1 MSAQVYNRFPPAQA
15 QAPSSR
21 RHPLANAQV
30 NQATGQPAPSKPQE
44 AVKAPPSPPLPR
56 QNTKTAPPSPP
67 KVITDKSRSL
77 NYHRVGFLG
86 EGGFARV
93 YEVKDVRGT
102 RLACKVVT
110 KNSLKTK
117 KAKTK
122 LYAEIKIHR
131 ALEHPNVVRFQDCFE
146 DDQNVYMTL
155 ELCPSGSLM
164 DMLRRRRRFTEPE
177 ARYFM
182 VQLIGAC
189 HYMHTHQVIHRD
201 LKLGNLFLDINMN
214 IKVGDFGL
222 AALIESPG
230 ERKKTICGTP
240 NYIAPEVL
248 FDTVNGHSFEVD
260 TWSVG
265 VILYTLIIGRPPFQT
280 KDVKTIYKRIRDNE
294 YEFPTDREVSPDAR
308 ELVQHI
314 LTPDPQQRP
323 TLHEIVDHAF
333 FTDGIV
339 PGLIPMSAHDS
350 VPDFR
355 YISRAQSE
363 INLARLRRYALLDED
378 QVTAISVPSA
388 PQNTTVISGANSSL
402 GTSKLKNSMTS
413 SIAQQEKEFQKAV
426 QPGSPISALLSSARQ
441 PLLMSTNG
449 TRESP
454 LLRKLQ
460 AAAPPAKSPTRTRGG
475 RGLQNIEE
483 EEDTAALRGTRMKAE
498 NESRKKELESQ
509 KARIVA
515 QMVPGNAVPSTY
527 AREELENVP
536 PVPLK
541 DTKGKQRAKEVVRDE
556 PALVQAPVLK
566 LNGFDAAAQTLTVA
580 FDAKVVGRLFRD
592 PREDVNIPD
601 ERVFIVSWVDYCNKY
616 GMGYALTDGSVGVHF
631 NDSTTL
637 VLSPDKNHFDY
648 VSSRRHGAVYV
659 RKNHTVSDYP
669 EDLKTKVY
677 LLKHFERY
685 IMDRLYG
692 DYEYTFEDTE
702 KAKGMDFVQKYLRMK
717 HVIVFKMSH
726 DVLQFNFYDHS
737 KIILSSQGLLVTHI
751 DKNYK
756 MTRWTLSEIMARAL
770 NPPVADPD
778 QAKFNQKLVDKL
790 KYCKEVL
797 ASIRNASA
805 NQGSDDGNTNT
816 NLGVEG
822 TLPGVNSKPSKQSS
836 R

>member
-1 MSAQVYNRFPPAQA
+1 MSAQNYNRV
-15 QAPSSR
+15 PSVTVQPR
-21 RHPLANAQV
+21 RNPLANAPV
-30 NQATGQPAPSKPQE
+30 NQATTQNIPAKPVE
-44 AVKAPPSPPLPR
+44 TVKPPASPPLPR

-67 KVITDKSRSL
+67 KIIEDRSRGFS
-77 NYHRVGFLG
+77 YKRVGFLG

-93 YEVKDVRGT
+93 YEIETVNHE

-122 LYAEIKIHR
+122 LYAEIKIHKS
-131 ALEHPNVVRFQDCFE
+131 LQHPNIVGFQECFE
-146 DDQNVYMTL
+146 DEANVYMTL

-177 ARYFM
+177 ARFFM

-201 LKLGNLFLDINMN
+201 LKLGNLFLDADMN
-214 IKVGDFGL
+214 VKVGDFGL

-248 FDTVNGHSFEVD
+248 FDTANGHSFEVD
-260 TWSVG
+260 TWSIG
-265 VILYTLIIGRPPFQT
+265 VILYTLVIGRPPFQT

-294 YEFPTDREVSPDAR
+294 YEFPADREVSQDAR
-308 ELVQHI
+308 ELVQEI

-323 TLHEIVDHAF
+323 TLHEIVDHSF
-333 FTDGIV
+333 FIEGIV
-339 PGLIPMSAHDS
+339 PGFIPTTAHDS
-350 VPDFR
+350 IPSFR
-355 YISRAQSE
+355 HISRAVSQA
-363 INLARLRRYALLDED
+363 NLAGLRQKSLLDED
-378 QVTAISVPSA
+378 QVTSIAVPTA
-388 PQNTTVISGANSSL
+388 PQSTTTSGGNSASV
-402 GTSKLKNSMTS
+402 GTTKLKNSMTS

-441 PLLMSTNG
+441 PLLMSSNG

-460 AAAPPAKSPTRTRGG
+460 AAAPANKSPGRAARA
-475 RGLQNIEE
+475 RGLQNIA
-483 EEDTAALRGTRMKAE
+483 EEDDIAAARGPRVRAE
-498 NESRKKELESQ
+498 DESRKKELEAQ

-515 QMVPGNAVPSTY
+515 QMAPPSAVAPAFGKDELENLPPIRKEVKGKERAKDV
-527 AREELENVP
+527 AREEAAPAVVP
-536 PVPLK
+536 
-541 DTKGKQRAKEVVRDE
+541 A
-556 PALVQAPVLK
+556 LK
-566 LNGFDAAAQTLTVA
+566 LNGFDAAGATLTAA
-580 FDAKVVGRLFRD
+580 FEAKAHGKLFRD

-637 VLSPDKNHFDY
+637 VLSADKNHFDY
-648 VSSRRHGAVYV
+648 VSARKHGAVYV
-659 RKNHTVSDYP
+659 RKNYTVSEYP

-692 DYEYTFEDTE
+692 DYSYTFEDTE
-702 KAKGMDFVQKYLRMK
+702 RGKGMDFVQKYLRMK

-737 KIILSSQGLLVTHI
+737 KIILSSHGLLVTHI

-756 MTRWTLSEIMARAL
+756 MTRWTLSEIMAQAL
-770 NPPVADPD
+770 QPPVADPE
-778 QAKFNQKLVDKL
+778 QAKFNQKLLEKL

-797 ASIRNASA
+797 ASIHNASA
-805 NQGSDDGNTNT
+805 TQTSEGGDGEIDADFGAPPIKVPSAT
-816 NLGVEG
+816 
-822 TLPGVNSKPSKQSS
+822 SKSSKMAL